1 MFGLIVLALLI
12 GLCVVFPPAAIIV
25 IPFIIVALL
34 SGWFFRSATKSITD
48 PIGNDINSAGS
59 QIAHAI
65 EKQTA
70 LEYQQLYGDTTS
82 NHPALA
88 QYVEEHQAQIAEY
101 IHKHEPSHE
110 PPHEPQPP
118 QVHKD
123 LSTAEPPKTKK
134 KRRIIPKKDDLIG
147 DIEKFLEDEKGESN
161 GNGT

>member
-1 MFGLIVLALLI
+1 MFGLIVLALLV
-12 GLCVVFPPAAIIV
+12 GLCIVFPPAAIIV

-48 PIGNDINSAGS
+48 PIGNDINSAVS

-88 QYVEEHQAQIAEY
+88 QYVEEHQPQIAEY
-101 IHKHEPSHE
+101 IHKHEPSL
-110 PPHEPQPP
+110 EPQPP

-147 DIEKFLEDEKGESN
+147 DIEKFLEEENNK
-161 GNGT
+161 

>member
-34 SGWFFRSATKSITD
+34 TGWFFKSVTKSVTE

-65 EKQTA
+65 EMQTA

-82 NHPALA
+82 HHPALA
-88 QYVEEHQAQIAEY
+88 RYVEEHEAKMAQ
-101 IHKHEPSHE
+101 EPHPQPPQ
-110 PPHEPQPP
+110 PPHEP
-118 QVHKD
+118 
-123 LSTAEPPKTKK
+123 PKKAK

-147 DIEKFLEDEKGESN
+147 DIEKFLENEN
-161 GNGT
+161 NT

>member
-34 SGWFFRSATKSITD
+34 TGWFFKSVTKSVTE
-48 PIGNDINSAGS
+48 PIGNDINAAGS

-65 EKQTA
+65 EMQTA

-82 NHPALA
+82 HHPALA
-88 QYVEEHQAQIAEY
+88 KYVEEHQAQIAEY
-101 IHKHEPSHE
+101 IHKHEPS
-110 PPHEPQPP
+110 HEPQPP